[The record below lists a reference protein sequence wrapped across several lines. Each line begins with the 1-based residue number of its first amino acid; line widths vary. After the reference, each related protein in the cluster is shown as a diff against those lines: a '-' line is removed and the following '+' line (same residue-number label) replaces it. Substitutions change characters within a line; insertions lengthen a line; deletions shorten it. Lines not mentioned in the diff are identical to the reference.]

1 MTRWSQN
8 LIIVDRVYLMNKN
21 RTGQI
26 IPLKIRAMLALVLV
40 VALLAGPCT
49 APASAQSSTIDLVL
63 GGEGATPWSI
73 SNIQPGDSGT
83 KTVTLRNNS
92 NYNGT
97 VIIWV
102 ENISETDG
110 AGRGADD
117 AVLDKYLD
125 FNLTVIDQKTN
136 LTLPVL
142 THQLLQSFSDPAY
155 LCITSLPAGATV
167 TLIWQWTFQE
177 TNTPQNDAQGDTLT
191 FNLYYSLIAEEP
203 VIIPIKTPI
212 PEPAVELTATPIAA
226 PTATLTPA
234 PGSGLMVNSIPDRI
248 TVGSD
253 ASATSTSGA
262 VVEINSSVITI
273 EKTDD
278 DICYVNIPVNLPEG
292 EVLATYTDAQ
302 GTTFRNN
309 QFVFTSFDETGT
321 PEITIII
328 NTENAIGKGNAATAK
343 IKSMFLDV
351 LEKQAELAPAD
362 LTNDEIS
369 EFAQSAHVL
378 NQLSARVS
386 ASIEVTLLTV
396 PENAVI
402 HSTITNKLSSAV
414 QTALQL
420 VVVDN
425 DQIVDDIA
433 FVLEVEK
440 FNLPNKT
447 VLGEARITMKV
458 SAEYAQE
465 VGIENFRIYR
475 FDRETGQGEMLET
488 QFAGYDN
495 EGKAVFIGVSPNGLS
510 VFVLTVLERLAQPT
524 VVPSTVTPTTT
535 NTIDIDILGNVTTV
549 QTDASGTLLSSVQAT
564 DTDGKIM
571 LKLSSGSTIITS
583 TGKIPR
589 RLVIGRVQITPP
601 ENTVVVDGIYQMQA
615 YLSDNSENPSIFSIS
630 SAAVLTIPYQE
641 EDLPSGSISIFLSY
655 YDTQYGW
662 IRLTPAEIVP
672 QGELSM
678 NLRGPAIFSIM
689 TELGTPTILEPFF
702 KVSNLVITTEETHTG
717 EEIAAS
723 VIVTNIGAVAGT
735 MTLELK
741 LDGIIINRTPIS
753 LESGE
758 NRVVNFNFK
767 VDSTGIHTVEIAG
780 LKGRVSITTSR
791 NILSFILAGIFP
803 IIIILAYRKKRSDK
817 DEWDTGLKTKHW
829 LIDE

>member
-1 MTRWSQN
+1 
-8 LIIVDRVYLMNKN
+8 
-21 RTGQI
+21 
-26 IPLKIRAMLALVLV
+26 MLALVLV
-40 VALLAGPCT
+40 VALLAGPCI

-63 GGEGATPWSI
+63 GGEGATSWSI

-110 AGRGADD
+110 AGGGADD

-378 NQLSARVS
+378 NQLSAQVS

-662 IRLTPAEIVP
+662 IRLTSAEIVP

>member
-1 MTRWSQN
+1 
-8 LIIVDRVYLMNKN
+8 MNKN

-40 VALLAGPCT
+40 VALLAGPCI

-63 GGEGATPWSI
+63 GGEGATSWSI

-110 AGRGADD
+110 AGGGADD

-378 NQLSARVS
+378 NQLSAQVS

-662 IRLTPAEIVP
+662 IRLTSAEIVP

>member
-1 MTRWSQN
+1 
-8 LIIVDRVYLMNKN
+8 MNKN

-40 VALLAGPCT
+40 VALLAGPCI

-63 GGEGATPWSI
+63 GGEGATSWSI

-110 AGRGADD
+110 AGGGADD

-378 NQLSARVS
+378 NQLSAQVS

>member
-1 MTRWSQN
+1 
-8 LIIVDRVYLMNKN
+8 
-21 RTGQI
+21 
-26 IPLKIRAMLALVLV
+26 MLALVLV

>member
-1 MTRWSQN
+1 MTRWSQD

-40 VALLAGPCT
+40 VALLAGPCI

-73 SNIQPGDSGT
+73 GNIQPGDSGT

-102 ENISETDG
+102 TIISETDG
-110 AGRGADD
+110 AGGG
-117 AVLDKYLD
+117 AVLDKYLY
-125 FNLTVIDQKTN
+125 FNLTGANQVTN

-142 THQLLQSFSDPAY
+142 IHQLPQSANDSCY
-155 LCITSLPAGATV
+155 LKINPLAAGATI
-167 TLIWQWTFQE
+167 TLTWQWTFRE
-177 TNTPQNDAQGDTLT
+177 TGTPQNEAQGDSLT
-191 FNLYYSLIAEEP
+191 FSVSYMLVE
-203 VIIPIKTPI
+203 TPPPYFPT
-212 PEPAVELTATPIAA
+212 PEPTIEPTAIPIAA

-278 DICYVNIPVNLPEG
+278 DIYYVNIPVNLPEG

-351 LEKQAELAPAD
+351 LEKQAELAPVD

-510 VFVLTVLERLAQPT
+510 IFVLATLEQLAQPT
-524 VVPSTVTPTTT
+524 VVPPTVTPTTT

-589 RLVIGRVQITPP
+589 RLVIRRVQITPP

-615 YLSDNSENPSIFSIS
+615 YLSDNSENPSIFTIS
-630 SAAVLTIPYQE
+630 SAALLTIPYQE

-702 KVSNLVITTEETHTG
+702 KVSNLVITPEETHTG